1 MTRLLDEGAKGVY
14 IIAATPF
21 ADNGALDLDSTDR
34 MTDYYLRVG
43 CDGMTIL
50 GVMGEAPKLSPEES
64 AQFAE
69 RVLRRVA
76 GRIPVVVGV
85 SAPGMTVM
93 KSLTEKVMQM
103 GAAGVMVAPNAG
115 LKTDEAVEA
124 YYAAVVKSLGAD
136 VPIVLQDYPALTGVN
151 MSISCVN
158 RLLKAHDSIKVLKH
172 EDIPGHRKLTK
183 VRAAEASGD
192 RKRRVSILVGNTALY
207 LPQELRR
214 GADGANTGFA
224 YAEML
229 VEVCRRFFAGDA
241 EGAEDLYDIYLP
253 VVRHE
258 QQPGIGLAIRKEILR
273 RRGVIASAHVRAP
286 GAMMDADDHKE
297 LDGLIA
303 RLERRLAERGMSS
316 KAAE

>member
-1 MTRLLDEGAKGVY
+1 MTRLLDESAKGVY

-21 ADNGALDLDSTDR
+21 ADNGALDLESTDR

-76 GRIPVVVGV
+76 GRIPVIVGV

-93 KSLTEKVMQM
+93 KSLTDKVMQM

-115 LKTDEAVEA
+115 LKTDEAIEA
-124 YYAAVVKSLGAD
+124 YYAAVVRSLGAS

-151 MSISCVN
+151 MSIGCVN
-158 RLLKAHDSIKVLKH
+158 RLLKAHESIKVLKH

-183 VRAAEASGD
+183 VRAAEASGE

-224 YAEML
+224 YPAML
-229 VEVCRRFFAGDA
+229 VEVCRKFFAGDA
-241 EGAEDLYDIYLP
+241 EGAEDLYDLYLP

-273 RRGVIASAHVRAP
+273 RRGVISSAHVRAP

-297 LDGLIA
+297 LDGLVA
-303 RLERRLAERGMSS
+303 RLERRLAERGIAT

>member
-1 MTRLLDEGAKGVY
+1 MTRLLDESARGVY

-21 ADNGALDLDSTDR
+21 ADSGALDLDSTDR

-76 GRIPVVVGV
+76 GRIPVIVGV

-151 MSISCVN
+151 MSIGCVN
-158 RLLKAHDSIKVLKH
+158 RLLKAHESIKVLKH

-224 YAEML
+224 YPEML
-229 VEVCRRFFAGDA
+229 VEVCRKFFAGDA
-241 EGAEDLYDIYLP
+241 EGAEDLYDLYLP

-273 RRGVIASAHVRAP
+273 RRGVISSAHVRAP

-303 RLERRLAERGMSS
+303 RLERRLAERGIPA

>member
-103 GAAGVMVAPNAG
+103 GAAGVMVAPNSG

-273 RRGVIASAHVRAP
+273 RRGVISSAHVRAP

>member
-1 MTRLLDEGAKGVY
+1 MTRLLDESAKGVY

-21 ADNGALDLDSTDR
+21 ADNGALDLESTDR

-76 GRIPVVVGV
+76 GRIPVIVGV

-93 KSLTEKVMQM
+93 KSLTDKVMQM

-151 MSISCVN
+151 MSIGCVN
-158 RLLKAHDSIKVLKH
+158 RLLKAHESIKVLKH

-224 YAEML
+224 YPEML
-229 VEVCRRFFAGDA
+229 VEVCRKFFAGDA
-241 EGAEDLYDIYLP
+241 EGAEDLYDLYLP

-273 RRGVIASAHVRAP
+273 RRGVISSAHVRAP

-297 LDGLIA
+297 LDGLIV
-303 RLERRLAERGMSS
+303 RLERRLAERGIAA

>member
-103 GAAGVMVAPNAG
+103 GAAGVMVAPNSG

>member
-273 RRGVIASAHVRAP
+273 RRGVISSAHVRAP

>member
-1 MTRLLDEGAKGVY
+1 MTRLLDESAKGVY

-21 ADNGALDLDSTDR
+21 ADNGALDLESTDR

-76 GRIPVVVGV
+76 GRIPVIVGV

-93 KSLTEKVMQM
+93 KSLTDKVMQM

-115 LKTDEAVEA
+115 LKTDEAIEA
-124 YYAAVVKSLGAD
+124 YYAAVVRSLGAS

-151 MSISCVN
+151 MSIGCVN
-158 RLLKAHDSIKVLKH
+158 RLLKAHESIKVLKH

-183 VRAAEASGD
+183 VRAAEASGE

-224 YAEML
+224 YPEML
-229 VEVCRRFFAGDA
+229 VEVCRKFFAGDA
-241 EGAEDLYDIYLP
+241 EGAEDLYDLYLP

-258 QQPGIGLAIRKEILR
+258 HQPGIGLAIRKEILR
-273 RRGVIASAHVRAP
+273 RRGVISSAHVRAP

-297 LDGLIA
+297 LDGLVA
-303 RLERRLAERGMSS
+303 RLERRLAERGIAT